1 MHDGSALKFTTIY
14 CVACVTNSETVKI
27 WNTNMCLLRYVYD
40 VWAQSRLFG
49 ENLCQVV
56 ESTSQKKALALLL

>member
-1 MHDGSALKFTTIY
+1 
-14 CVACVTNSETVKI
+14 
-27 WNTNMCLLRYVYD
+27 MCLSRYVYD
-40 VWAQSRLFG
+40 VWAQSRLSE

>member
-1 MHDGSALKFTTIY
+1 
-14 CVACVTNSETVKI
+14 
-27 WNTNMCLLRYVYD
+27 MCLLRYVYD

-56 ESTSQKKALALLL
+56 ESTSHKKSFSFIIMRKRLNQVGQ